1 MTKDIAD
8 KRGKRRNTTW
18 AKVKRWLKS
27 HKLTIGDKK

>member
-1 MTKDIAD
+1 MSKDIQD

-27 HKLTIGDKK
+27 HTKKGKK